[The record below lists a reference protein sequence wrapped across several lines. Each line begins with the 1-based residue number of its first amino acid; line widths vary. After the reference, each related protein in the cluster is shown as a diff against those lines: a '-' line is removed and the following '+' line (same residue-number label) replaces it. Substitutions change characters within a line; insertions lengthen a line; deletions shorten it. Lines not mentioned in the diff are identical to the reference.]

1 MVPSTQTI
9 LDWAV
14 GKRHALNQPNP
25 NLRFWPSHA
34 NSEYLWHF
42 KRAEA
47 RFHNLGSDDWDD
59 SWDIYSE
66 DDDWYQKMGC
76 WGYLYDAK
84 LPWSGLFGEEEGA
97 SAVRKAEQKEPA
109 AEEEAVSEVEL
120 PAVQEL
126 NAKDH
131 HDRVRDE
138 LIALVGRGE
147 RDGYTNSELLE
158 KFHPWNPALPFIWAG
173 FTWAHCEGQ

>member
-1 MVPSTQTI
+1 M
-9 LDWAV
+9 
-14 GKRHALNQPNP
+14 GKSHSLNQPNF

-47 RFHNLGSDDWDD
+47 RLHNLASDNWDD

-97 SAVRKAEQKEPA
+97 SAVRKEEQKGQ
-109 AEEEAVSEVEL
+109 EEQAVLEVEL
-120 PAVQEL
+120 SAFRVKRLTL
-126 NAKDH
+126 NG
-131 HDRVRDE
+131 DRMSRVCS
-138 LIALVGRGE
+138 AFW
-147 RDGYTNSELLE
+147 LLYQLL
-158 KFHPWNPALPFIWAG
+158 FVSVTTVLSYIQQTFSNV
-173 FTWAHCEGQ
+173 